1 VRTDDSMFVTRVL
14 GAPTVRMTLMLSLA
28 LAWVLSYCDR
38 VNLSVAVIP
47 MQAALGWP
55 EATKGILLA
64 AVFVGYI
71 SSQLLGGWLTLRYGA
86 VRLMAVAIVGF
97 STMTLVTPWVAQSS
111 LAALLLV
118 RVLLGVFEGLAIPAS
133 YTLIGRWSR
142 TTERARM
149 LAIVLSGAT
158 LGAPIGL
165 MASGVMVQTVGWES
179 MFYVFATLG
188 FVWAV
193 FWVRV
198 AHDDPDEHPRISAAE
213 RELLAESR
221 VPPARAEAVPFRRI
235 LTHRS
240 VWAAA
245 VAKFSMGWTI
255 YVLLAWLPSYF
266 VATHGISVAGSGFLA
281 ALPWIT
287 LTALLHVAGSLAD
300 RMLRGGYD
308 VTFVRKLMQSIGIGG
323 SLTCLMLTATAD
335 SLIEAVLFTCAATG
349 SLAFCYS
356 GVEAAMVDMAPRYRG
371 FVTGLASTAGN
382 IPGVI
387 AIPIIGWM
395 VDRSG
400 SYAGGFVSA
409 AVVGAVG
416 LVAWLLFGT
425 GKKVID

>member
-1 VRTDDSMFVTRVL
+1 MI
-14 GAPTVRMTLMLSLA
+14 GAPSVRMTLMFSLA

-55 EATKGILLA
+55 ETTKGMLLA

-71 SSQLLGGWLTLRYGA
+71 SSQFLGGWLTLRYGA
-86 VRLMAVAIVGF
+86 ARLMAIAIVGF

-111 LAALLLV
+111 LLALLVV

-142 TTERARM
+142 ATERARM

-165 MASGVMVQTVGWES
+165 MSSGIMVQTFGWEP
-179 MFYVFATLG
+179 MFYVFAFIG
-188 FVWAV
+188 FIWAA
-193 FWVRV
+193 FWLRL
-198 AHDDPDEHPRISAAE
+198 AHDDPDAHPGITAAE

-221 VPPARAEAVPFRRI
+221 VPPARADAVPLRRI
-235 LTHRS
+235 LTHPA
-240 VWAAA
+240 VLAAA

-255 YVLLAWLPSYF
+255 YVFLAWLPSYF

-300 RMLRGGYD
+300 GMLRRGYD
-308 VTFVRKLMQSIGIGG
+308 VTFVRKLMQSVGIGG
-323 SLTCLMLTATAD
+323 ALTCLMLTATAD
-335 SLIEAVLFTCAATG
+335 SLIAAVIYTCAATA

-356 GVEAAMVDMAPRYRG
+356 GVEAAMVEMAPRYRG

-382 IPGVI
+382 VPGVI

-400 SYAGGFVSA
+400 SYTGGFVSA

-416 LVAWLLFGT
+416 MVTWLLFGT
-425 GKKVID
+425 GKRVID